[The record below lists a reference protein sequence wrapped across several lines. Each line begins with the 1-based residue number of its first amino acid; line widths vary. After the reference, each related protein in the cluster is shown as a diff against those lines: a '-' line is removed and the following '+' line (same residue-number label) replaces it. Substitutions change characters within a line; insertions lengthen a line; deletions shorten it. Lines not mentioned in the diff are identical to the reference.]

1 MTTNISDLERKTKH
15 SFVDKNL
22 LDKALTH
29 PSWDSNNN
37 NQFLEYLGDS
47 LLDFLVAE
55 YLYKNNPTMDEGE
68 ATKIRARIVS
78 RWPLAKLFDLFSLDT
93 IIKVQNL
100 NKKALSVKLKSDFVE
115 AIIGAIYI
123 DGGIDSAR
131 DFVVDFL
138 CSDRTLAASPDY
150 KSKLYEYSAK
160 NNVKLSY
167 SCVSTGAQHKQ
178 HFTATAY
185 IDGVEFGRG
194 EGNTKREAEQYA
206 SKKALEK
213 LNNVHS

>member
-1 MTTNISDLERKTKH
+1 MAITFSDLERKIKY
-15 SFVDKNL
+15 SFLDKDL

-29 PSWDSNNN
+29 PSWDSNLN

-47 LLDFLVAE
+47 LLDFLVADF
-55 YLYKNNPTMDEGE
+55 LYKNNPNMHEGE

-78 RWPLAKLFDLFSLDT
+78 RWPLAKLFDLFSLDS

-123 DGGIDSAR
+123 DGGIDKAR
-131 DFVVDFL
+131 DFVLDFL
-138 CSDRTLAASPDY
+138 CNDRTLVASPDY

-160 NNVKLSY
+160 NDVKLSF
-167 SCVSTGAQHKQ
+167 SCVSTGVQHKQ

-185 IDGVEFGRG
+185 IDDVEFGSG
-194 EGNTKREAEQYA
+194 EGNTKREAEQHA

-213 LNNVHS
+213 LENVHS